1 MVWVKI
7 CGLTDLKTALF
18 VAGAGADAIG
28 FVFAPGRRQISP
40 DLARVISRALPSFV
54 MKIGVFV
61 NAPLS
66 EVQNIARY
74 CQLDAVQLHGT
85 ESPGYCRSVG
95 WKTIKAFSV
104 GGGLSLKTI
113 NDFSVDAVLLDTY
126 VSGRAGGTGETFD
139 WEIAKE
145 LNCARPLILAGGL
158 TPANVAGAVRAVQP
172 YGVDVSSGVETDG
185 KKDRKKIRQFIKM
198 VKEVV

>member
-7 CGLTDLKTALF
+7 CGLTDLDTALF
-18 VAGAGADAIG
+18 VAGAGADAVG
-28 FVFAPGRRQISP
+28 FVFAASVRQVSP
-40 DLARVISRALPSFV
+40 DLARSISRALPSFI

-66 EVQNIARY
+66 EVQNTARY

-85 ESPGYCRSVG
+85 ESPEYCRSVG

-104 GGGLSLKTI
+104 GGGLSLKMI
-113 NDFSVDAVLLDTY
+113 SDFSVDAVLLDTY
-126 VSGRAGGTGETFD
+126 VPDRAGGTGETFD
-139 WEIAKE
+139 WETAKE
-145 LNCARPLILAGGL
+145 LGCARPLILAGGL
-158 TPANVAGAVRAVQP
+158 TPANVAGAIRAVQP

-185 KKDRKKIRQFIKM
+185 KKDREKIRQFIKM
-198 VKEVV
+198 AKEVV